1 MQDSHV
7 AKIAVELSLTPGQVR
22 AVAGLLDEGGTVP
35 FIARYRKEATGTLDE
50 VAITSIRDRLEQLA
64 ELDKRREAILKSL
77 EERQLLTEELNEKIR
92 AAETMAVLEDIYLPF
107 RPKRRTRATIAKEKG
122 LEPLAVL
129 LFAQDENTDP
139 AAAAA
144 GFVDAEKGVETAEDA
159 LAGARDIIA
168 EWVNENQEARAKM
181 RDLFAAKGVFKSKV
195 IADKEAE
202 GAKYR
207 DYFEWEEP
215 VATAPSHRVLAMR
228 RGENEK
234 ILTLLIAPPE
244 ENALTLLEAQF
255 IQGKGPASEQV
266 REAVHDSYKRLLCW
280 SMETETRLETKKR
293 ADEAAIRVFTDNLR
307 QLLLAPPLGQKNV
320 LAIDPG
326 FRTGCKVVCL
336 DRQGKLLHNDT
347 IFPHFS
353 EEGKAKAAETLRLL
367 AERFRIEA
375 VAVGNGTAGRETEA
389 FVRAIGLPN
398 LQVIMV
404 NESGASVY
412 SASPVAREEFPDQD
426 VTVRGSVSIGRR
438 LVDPL
443 AELVKIDP
451 KAIGVGQYQHDVD
464 QGALKRSLDDVVSS
478 CVNAVGVEVNTASS
492 QLLTYVSGLGPQLAS
507 NIVAYRNEH
516 GPFAARENLRKVPRL
531 GPKAFEQAAGFLRIR
546 NGANPLDS
554 SAVHPESYRVVE
566 AMAKDLSCS
575 VVELMK
581 DESKRKVID
590 ITKYVTEKVG
600 IPTLKDIMDELAK
613 PGRDPREKFESVTFT
628 DGIEK
633 LDDLRPGMKLPG
645 VVTNVTAFGA
655 FVDIG
660 VHQDG
665 LVHISQLADRFVSDP
680 NQVVKVAQRV
690 EVTVLEVDLDRKR
703 ISLSMKEGATG
714 ERKEA
719 AAGPPAAKGPQ
730 GPRRPDKPRPEKQKQ
745 DNRKPEPAP
754 FNNPFARA
762 FEKGK
767 AGKDRK

>member
-7 AKIAVELSLTPGQVR
+7 AKIAVELSLTSGQVK

-64 ELDKRREAILKSL
+64 ELDKRREAIVKSL
-77 EERQLLTEELNEKIR
+77 SERQLLTEELEAKIH

-129 LFAQDENTDP
+129 LFAQEESTDP

-168 EWVNENQEARAKM
+168 EWVNENQEARARM

-202 GAKYR
+202 GAKFR

-234 ILTLLIAPPE
+234 VLTLLIAPPE
-244 ENALTLLEAQF
+244 EDALRLLEAQF
-255 IQGKGPASEQV
+255 ITGEGPRFGAGPGSRPRQLQAPAVLVHGDGDPSRDEKTRRRGGHTGLYRQPAAAAAGARPWGKRTSWPSTPASARAARWSASTG
-266 REAVHDSYKRLLCW
+266 RESSC
-280 SMETETRLETKKR
+280 TTTRSSPTSPRRER
-293 ADEAAIRVFTDNLR
+293 SR
-307 QLLLAPPLGQKNV
+307 PPRRF
-320 LAIDPG
+320 A
-326 FRTGCKVVCL
+326 
-336 DRQGKLLHNDT
+336 
-347 IFPHFS
+347 FS
-353 EEGKAKAAETLRLL
+353 PSGSH
-367 AERFRIEA
+367 IEA

-389 FVRAIGLPN
+389 FVRALGLPN
-398 LQVIMV
+398 IQVIMV

-412 SASPVAREEFPDQD
+412 SASQVARDEFPDQD

-478 CVNAVGVEVNTASS
+478 CVNAVGVEVNTASA

-516 GPFAARENLRKVPRL
+516 GPFAAREGLRKVPRL

-546 NGANPLDS
+546 DGANPLDA
-554 SAVHPESYRVVE
+554 SAVHPESYP
-566 AMAKDLSCS
+566 SS
-575 VVELMK
+575 
-581 DESKRKVID
+581 
-590 ITKYVTEKVG
+590 
-600 IPTLKDIMDELAK
+600 
-613 PGRDPREKFESVTFT
+613 
-628 DGIEK
+628 
-633 LDDLRPGMKLPG
+633 RPWPKTSP
-645 VVTNVTAFGA
+645 VP
-655 FVDIG
+655 
-660 VHQDG
+660 
-665 LVHISQLADRFVSDP
+665 SS
-680 NQVVKVAQRV
+680 
-690 EVTVLEVDLDRKR
+690 
-703 ISLSMKEGATG
+703 SS
-714 ERKEA
+714 
-719 AAGPPAAKGPQ
+719 
-730 GPRRPDKPRPEKQKQ
+730 
-745 DNRKPEPAP
+745 
-754 FNNPFARA
+754 
-762 FEKGK
+762 
-767 AGKDRK
+767 